1 MAYTPSTPELGLQ
14 PIAASSTTQNHPLG
28 YQIAAYDPTY
38 GSGSFIYLEG
48 VANTLVGSL
57 VTYDQDN
64 KTTTLAPSTAHL
76 GQPLAVAM
84 AANVA
89 LGFGWYQVGGAAVIK
104 KTAVKVNPGVQ
115 LFLSGTAGR
124 VMPTVATGKEVLNVI
139 SVNAATVASATST
152 IIANLQFPFAQG
164 QII

>member
-1 MAYTPSTPELGLQ
+1 
-14 PIAASSTTQNHPLG
+14 
-28 YQIAAYDPTY
+28 
-38 GSGSFIYLEG
+38 
-48 VANTLVGSL
+48 
-57 VTYDQDN
+57 N

-139 SVNAATVASATST
+139 CVNAATVASATST

>member
-1 MAYTPSTPELGLQ
+1 MYTPSTPELGVQ
-14 PIAASSTTQNHPLG
+14 PIALNSTTQNHPPG
-28 YQIAAYDPTY
+28 YQITAYDPTF

-64 KTTTLAPSTAHL
+64 KTTTLAPNTAHL
-76 GQPLAVAM
+76 AQPLAVAM
-84 AANVA
+84 SACVAAQW
-89 LGFGWYQVGGAAVIK
+89 GWYQVGGAAVIK

-124 VMPTVATGKEVLNVI
+124 VMPTVASGKEILNTI
-139 SVNAATVASATST
+139 TVNAATVASATST
-152 IIANLQFPFAQG
+152 IVANLQFPFAQG
-164 QII
+164 QVI